1 MASKSKDVR
10 IEQRRV
16 LEKKLELRLAKLAE
30 QGVASE
36 KAQSDPLVKK
46 LKSQIRETNIRIA
59 AFDKNVAQIEA
70 LKQAKEK
77 KLAEKSAPKSVEAAP
92 EKEAKPKKEKRATTK
107 TETKAEVATEIKAK
121 TKKEPKVP
129 AETERERM
137 KKIDEKLEALLGDEE
152 PKK

>member
-16 LEKKLELRLAKLAE
+16 LEKKLELRLAKLAG

-36 KAQSDPLVKK
+36 KAKSDPLVKN

-59 AFDKNVAQIEA
+59 AFDKNVAQSEA

-77 KLAEKSAPKSVEAAP
+77 KLAEKSAPKAVQAAP
-92 EKEAKPKKEKRATTK
+92 EKEAKPKK
-107 TETKAEVATEIKAK
+107 KAASAE
-121 TKKEPKVP
+121 KEPKKKPAAAAEGEAPKKPRKKKEEAP
-129 AETERERM
+129 AE
-137 KKIDEKLEALLGDEE
+137 
-152 PKK
+152 

>member
-16 LEKKLELRLAKLAE
+16 LEKKLELRLAKLAG

-36 KAQSDPLVKK
+36 KAKSDPLVKN

-77 KLAEKSAPKSVEAAP
+77 KLAEKSAPKEVQAAS
-92 EKEAKPKKEKRATTK
+92 EKEAKPKKKAASAEK
-107 TETKAEVATEIKAK
+107 ETKKKPAEAAEGEAPKK
-121 TKKEPKVP
+121 PRKKKEEAP
-129 AETERERM
+129 AE
-137 KKIDEKLEALLGDEE
+137 
-152 PKK
+152 